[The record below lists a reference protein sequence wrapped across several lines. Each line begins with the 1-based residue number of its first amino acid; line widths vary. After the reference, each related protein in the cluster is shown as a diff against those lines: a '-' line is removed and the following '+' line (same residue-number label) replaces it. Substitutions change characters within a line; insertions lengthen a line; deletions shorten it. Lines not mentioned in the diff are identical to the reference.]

1 MRNRLISGLSVGVLI
16 VEAPERSGALIT
28 ADHALE
34 QGRDVYAIPGNLGVK
49 QCEGSNRLLR
59 EGAVMVE
66 DGWELLR
73 EYVYLFPGKL
83 SDGRKKEALEERYQR
98 KLWGAATVYSP
109 LPLEEDDK
117 KVIDKPGKPAYSVR
131 KEALPA
137 LTRGRGRGF
146 CATDRRAHFG
156 GRSGGA
162 HGAAAQRILAA
173 LTMLQIKGLALKEP
187 GNRYR
192 RSGKY
197 S

>member
-137 LTRGRGRGF
+137 LTGDEAVVFAQLTGEPILADALVVRT
-146 CATDRRAHFG
+146 ALP
-156 GRSGGA
+156 
-162 HGAAAQRILAA
+162 AQRILAA